1 MNNKKRKNWDF
12 WIGSGEFSVLVREYS
27 YLIVNVLKNNYE
39 LFRSSRP
46 ELFSKIGVPRNFT
59 KFTGKQLRQSPF
71 FNKVADRGLQL
82 YEKRDSGTGLTHLV
96 LQNTSG
102 QLLLTVLERN
112 ECGPYNTNQRY
123 VLTYVLLPIIQREC
137 DTFCC
142 GHTDSFK
149 HDLCCYLLATS
160 QIHRS
165 NGGVLYKKLFFKI
178 FAVIHCITI
187 KHLC

>member
-1 MNNKKRKNWDF
+1 M
-12 WIGSGEFSVLVREYS
+12 
-27 YLIVNVLKNNYE
+27 IVNVLKNNYV

-71 FNKVADRGLQL
+71 FKKVADRGLQL

-178 FAVIHCITI
+178 FAVIDCITI